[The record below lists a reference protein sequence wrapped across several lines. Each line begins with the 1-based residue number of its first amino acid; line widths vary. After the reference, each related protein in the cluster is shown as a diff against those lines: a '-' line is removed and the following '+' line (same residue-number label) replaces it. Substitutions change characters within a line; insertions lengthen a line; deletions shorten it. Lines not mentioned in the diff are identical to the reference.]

1 MDTTTDEELILKV
14 QKGDRAAF
22 EQLYW
27 RYEKRILQ
35 VVYGYVRNKE
45 DAVELTQEVFVK
57 VYQNISKYQPGTKF
71 FTWVYRIAA
80 NASIDRIRRKKT
92 AREVEFD
99 NDYQKNFSQPEEAL
113 SPSLGLNPELA
124 TVHSELREHLAAA
137 MDSLSPKH
145 REIMMLREI
154 EGLSY
159 DEIANLLDIQIGTVM
174 SRLYYARL
182 HLQSAL
188 KAYVE
193 CSDISK
199 SKR

>member
-145 REIMMLREI
+145 REIMTLREI

>member
-27 RYEKRILQ
+27 RYEKRVLQ
-35 VVYGYVRNKE
+35 VVYGYMHNKE

-57 VYQNISKYQPGTKF
+57 VYQNIDKYQPGTKF

-99 NDYQKNFSQPEEAL
+99 NDYQKNFSRSEDVLA
-113 SPSLGLNPELA
+113 PSLGLNPERA
-124 TVHSELREHLAAA
+124 AVQSELRERLSAA
-137 MDSLSPKH
+137 MESLSPKH
-145 REIMMLREI
+145 REVMTLREI

-159 DEIANLLDIQIGTVM
+159 EEIANLLDIQIGTVM
-174 SRLYYARL
+174 SRLYYARI
-182 HLQSAL
+182 HLQNAL

-193 CSDISK
+193 CSDVGRPK
-199 SKR
+199 H